1 MGITSFDFYVN
12 HINNKSNGSLRSKK
26 KKNKGNSNGRRTN
39 VFGTPQKRA
48 AFLRQMCAENLGS
61 QPTFKH
67 DCHVKGGK
75 T

>member
-1 MGITSFDFYVN
+1 MIFIAIAYI
-12 HINNKSNGSLRSKK
+12 INLMVVSGLKK
-26 KKNKGNSNGRRTN
+26 KKNKGNSNRRRTN

-48 AFLRQMCAENLGS
+48 AFLRQMCAESLGS

-67 DCHVKGGK
+67 DSYVNGGK